1 MTRPAVLMGVDIV
14 EADRLARAIRRGGA
28 TLAGHLTTVAERELC
43 PQGAA
48 FSVKESFIKAVGGR
62 PPGFTWHDFEARA
75 GRPAAWTGPLLD
87 EAAAEL
93 AVATG
98 LVLTGA
104 AAYAVQGA
112 CGQAVRVRLAPRAGR
127 VAGAARWGMGD
138 GLLVSLAIVFV
149 DADSAETA
157 EPANSSEGE
166 L

>member
-62 PPGFTWHDFEARA
+62 SPGFTWHDFEARP
-75 GRPAAWTGPLLD
+75 GRAPVWVSLLLD

-93 AVATG
+93 TDSTG
-98 LVLTGA
+98 LALTDGSR
-104 AAYAVQGA
+104 YAVRGPSE
-112 CGQAVRVRLAPRAGR
+112 QAALGRLAPLEGR
-127 VAGAARWGMGD
+127 VSGAARWGMGA
-138 GLLVSLAIVFV
+138 GLLVSLAIVY
-149 DADSAETA
+149 ADSEET
-157 EPANSSEGE
+157 P
-166 L
+166 